1 MQELQENQ
9 TAQSPRH
16 ASRFTASHETLN
28 PAAKDN
34 SLPRVITKTKKT
46 AQRSLEKPSLFSSYG
61 FCFASRSDYGGKE
74 ERAPR
79 FTITRR
85 SDAAWS
91 ALQAVRGLFALLAR
105 STTSRR
111 SRHRA
116 ALGSSDFPP
125 GHRDAPS
132 THYEITKFL
141 YLERRLFPP
150 PHTKLNSLQAVTL
163 RLLQTDSYANHA
175 FLNSIYPEIYTIS
188 RLVARL
194 IPCLT
199 CSGSAGRWARRS
211 TKNSGTRYG
220 EFPSSK
226 TESWPSSVRVTE
238 PAG

>member
-1 MQELQENQ
+1 MYTDYLTEVFLLKIGSSLQELQENQ

-16 ASRFTASHETLN
+16 ASRFTAGPETLN

-61 FCFASRSDYGGKE
+61 FCFASRSIYGGKE

-91 ALQAVRGLFALLAR
+91 ALQAVRAWAVRAR
-105 STTSRR
+105 STTPRR

-116 ALGSSDFPP
+116 ALGSGDFPP

-132 THYEITKFL
+132 THNGITKFL
-141 YLERRLFPP
+141 YLESRLFPP

-163 RLLQTDSYANHA
+163 RLLQRKS
-175 FLNSIYPEIYTIS
+175 
-188 RLVARL
+188 
-194 IPCLT
+194 
-199 CSGSAGRWARRS
+199 
-211 TKNSGTRYG
+211 
-220 EFPSSK
+220 
-226 TESWPSSVRVTE
+226 
-238 PAG
+238 